1 MKTLG
6 SAKYK
11 ICKRFESIFNY
22 VKQRK
27 QKDHNEMKHVNAIE
41 KNHCGSDETLCFD
54 IILL

>member
-11 ICKRFESIFNY
+11 ICIRFESIFNY